1 MTMSY
6 VALPIS
12 IHLMP
17 NPSSQLLTLGGVE
30 LTDSRKVLDFSG
42 IETVRV
48 QYKGNLAVR
57 IEYSLDW
64 GNTWATLIPEDAFV
78 VGNNPFVS
86 GWLRVPDDLP
96 IYGEVLLR
104 CIGIGSGLVTTT
116 TYVEMQYKGSQ

>member
-1 MTMSY
+1 MAY

-12 IHLMP
+12 IHLMA

-30 LTDSRKVLDFSG
+30 LTDSRKVLDFAG
-42 IETVRV
+42 IETVRL

-57 IEYSLDW
+57 VEYSLDW
-64 GNTWATLIPEDAFV
+64 GASWDTLIAENTFL
-78 VGNNPFVS
+78 VGNNPFVT

-116 TYVEMQYKGSQ
+116 TYVEMQYKGAQ